1 MRHPLLLSFAWE
13 YVVLNGQ
20 GNEEALKMI
29 ELYQL
34 LFHADD
40 GHLLGGNIRDVGKSK
55 TTDIYNSSLREVG
68 RSKERSAMSFKE

>member
-1 MRHPLLLSFAWE
+1 
-13 YVVLNGQ
+13 
-20 GNEEALKMI
+20 MI